1 MQLADSD
8 ISELAIKNS
17 QNHMSKMKVRNVE
30 GHFENPPQ
38 GSWIAYW
45 EEKAEKK
52 AAECNDVTCHETNDL
67 VGGHVLKVPFDGA
80 VYLTPL
86 CRDRNDWH
94 KTDIY
99 EVDDVNVISVPF
111 EDLKMVPGS
120 GTLEKWLE
128 AIKLM
133 K

>member
-1 MQLADSD
+1 MG
-8 ISELAIKNS
+8 KNLRV
-17 QNHMSKMKVRNVE
+17 KNVE
-30 GHFENPPQ
+30 GHFVNPPQ

-45 EEKAEKK
+45 EEKTGKK
-52 AAECNDVTCHETNDL
+52 AILCNDVTCDESNDL
-67 VGGHVLKVPFDGA
+67 VGGHVLRVPFDGI

-94 KTDIY
+94 KDDVY
-99 EVDDVNVISVPF
+99 EVDSDNLFSVPL

-120 GTLEKWLE
+120 GTLEEWLKS
-128 AIKLM
+128 IKLI

>member
-1 MQLADSD
+1 
-8 ISELAIKNS
+8 
-17 QNHMSKMKVRNVE
+17 MKVRNVE

-86 CRDRNDWH
+86 TAKDQLVNLVAH
-94 KTDIY
+94 KWQPQMAPAIY
-99 EVDDVNVISVPF
+99 
-111 EDLKMVPGS
+111 
-120 GTLEKWLE
+120 
-128 AIKLM
+128 
-133 K
+133 

>member
-1 MQLADSD
+1 MGMK
-8 ISELAIKNS
+8 IKV
-17 QNHMSKMKVRNVE
+17 KNVE

-45 EEKAEKK
+45 EEKTGAY
-52 AAECNDVTCHETNDL
+52 AVECNDVTCHETDDII
-67 VGGHVLKVPFDGA
+67 GGHVLKVPFDNN

-94 KTDIY
+94 KTDVY
-99 EVDDVNVISVPF
+99 EVDSDNLIPVPL

-120 GTLEKWLE
+120 GTLEEWLNS
-128 AIKLM
+128 IKLM
-133 K
+133 MKLK

>member
-1 MQLADSD
+1 MR
-8 ISELAIKNS
+8 IK
-17 QNHMSKMKVRNVE
+17 VVNVE

-45 EEKAEKK
+45 EEKTGKTAE
-52 AAECNDVTCHETNDL
+52 ECNDVTCNETGDL
-67 VGGHVLKVPFDGA
+67 VGGHVLKVPFDGT

-94 KTDIY
+94 KTDAY
-99 EVDDVNVISVPF
+99 EVDSDNLISVPL

-120 GTLEKWLE
+120 GTLEEWLKT
-128 AIKLM
+128 IKLM
-133 K
+133 IR

>member
-1 MQLADSD
+1 MGKK
-8 ISELAIKNS
+8 IR
-17 QNHMSKMKVRNVE
+17 VRNVE

-45 EEKAEKK
+45 EEKTGKK
-52 AAECNDVTCHETNDL
+52 PLECNDVACDETNDL
-67 VGGHVLKVPFDGA
+67 VGGHVLRDPFDGK

-94 KTDIY
+94 KTDVY
-99 EVDDVNVISVPF
+99 EVDGDNLIPVPS
-111 EDLKMVPGS
+111 EDLKVVPGS
-120 GTLEKWLE
+120 GTLEQWFKTL
-128 AIKLM
+128 KLM